1 MAPVIFRYNV
11 HYRNTTVSLERTNPL
26 VGIHKKNESRDSFA
40 ERYYLVREDIL
51 PEAVLKTI
59 QAKELLAGGK
69 VKTIH
74 EAVEEVA

>member
-1 MAPVIFRYNV
+1 M
-11 HYRNTTVSLERTNPL
+11 
-26 VGIHKKNESRDSFA
+26 
-40 ERYYLVREDIL
+40 